1 MCGLPV
7 VLHLDV
13 VVAARRNSRTCV
25 GCQLAAPA
33 DRGNDDR
40 RNSCTCVG
48 CPVSELKGANVD
60 EVLKR
65 VNNDSQLRGYALRWG
80 QKGRGGFR
88 CPPQTLLDLPFPS
101 PDDQGCDPGPRG
113 ICEDDHTAPGPG
125 PQSWSFQGGMGVQR
139 DVGGKSK
146 SPLIPLGPAQR
157 ASPEDGHLQSL
168 LVNTC
173 ALLKIIIQL
182 NRRTGNPVRRLLFGQ
197 Q

>member
-1 MCGLPV
+1 MHSVGHFNCEL
-7 VLHLDV
+7 VL
-13 VVAARRNSRTCV
+13 S
-25 GCQLAAPA
+25 
-33 DRGNDDR
+33 
-40 RNSCTCVG
+40 
-48 CPVSELKGANVD
+48 
-60 EVLKR
+60 
-65 VNNDSQLRGYALRWG
+65 NNSQLRRTRSAGARRVGEGFDALPRPSWTSHS
-80 QKGRGGFR
+80 
-88 CPPQTLLDLPFPS
+88 PPQTTRVATL
-101 PDDQGCDPGPRG
+101 DPGG
-113 ICEDDHTAPGPG
+113 FAKADHTAPGPG